1 MATCTLTEGHGCG
14 LSYSKPFRIYISGVI
29 IFYSQ
34 ISDNVYLRQ
43 KTIRHKL
50 AFDI

>member
-1 MATCTLTEGHGCG
+1 MAICTLTEGHGCG

-34 ISDNVYLRQ
+34 ISDVYLRQ
-43 KTIRHKL
+43 KTIRHEL